1 MRFLLFALL
10 LGLGSQVNAESFT
23 IEDIRLEGLQRV
35 SAGTVFER
43 FPINVGD
50 QVSSARLVAASKR
63 LFKSGLFNDVE
74 LLRDGN
80 VLIVKLV
87 ELPTITDI
95 EIDGNKAIQTE
106 ALLDGLKQ
114 SGLAEGLVFKRS
126 TLERIALELERQYV
140 AQGRYDAGIET
151 EVVRLPRNRVSLKI
165 NVEEG
170 NVATIEHV
178 NIVGNQV
185 FSDEELLKQFQL
197 QTSNFWSWYASDDKY
212 SREKLGADLET
223 LRSYYL
229 DRGYIRFNIEST
241 QVSVSPD
248 KEGVYI
254 TINVTEGDIYTIR
267 EVKLAGDLVL
277 EENEFTQL
285 YLLKSGDTFSR
296 RRVTFTSD
304 LMGKRLGNDGYTFA
318 KVDGIPKIYDD
329 EKEVDLTFFIEPGKR
344 TYVRNINFSGNQ
356 STMDE
361 VLRREMIQ
369 MEGGWASTD
378 KIDAGKSR
386 LNQLGF
392 FKNVNVETPAVPGTD
407 DMIDV
412 NYNVE
417 EQLSGSLNFNIGYAG
432 TSGVILGASVSQ
444 NNFLGTGN
452 RMSLGLQKNNT
463 VQSYNFS
470 YTDPYYT
477 IDGVSRGFNLFYRK
491 TDFSNLNTVSD
502 YQTNSRGGNMTFGYP
517 ISHRQR
523 VSLSLGYTNTEMF
536 LGNTVPR
543 EIVQFVDDEGKNF
556 NEYTLGL
563 NWRYNNLNRGLF
575 PTAGTEHRVSADIAV
590 PGSDLTYYK
599 LGYTANYYYPLVNEW
614 ALRLRTELG
623 YGSGYGDLT
632 RLPFF
637 KNFRAGGVGSVRGYR
652 ANSLGA
658 KGLPEYTVVNV
669 VETDSA
675 GKPVFELDTLGRPVT
690 DSSAPNVVYATDVD
704 GAAVSI
710 SNPNRYRPVYKTTR
724 SGSVQ
729 TAPLFLEDERALG
742 GNILTEASFE
752 LIYPLPFIE
761 DRSSVRSV
769 FFLDAGNTFTD
780 KCFKPS
786 DIDVPNLNNHPYCD
800 TGINLSEIR
809 TSFGAGLTWITA
821 IGPLTFTYSVPLNKQ
836 RGDRTEGFEFSLGQ
850 VF

>member
-1 MRFLLFALL
+1 MRFLWFALL
-10 LGLGSQVNAESFT
+10 LGFGSAAAAESFVV
-23 IEDIRLEGLQRV
+23 EDIRLEGLQRV

-43 FPINVGD
+43 FPVNVGD
-50 QVSSARLVAASKR
+50 QVNSARLVTATRR
-63 LFKSGLFNDVE
+63 LFKSGLFNDVQ

-80 VLIVKLV
+80 VLVVALV
-87 ELPTITDI
+87 ELPTITGI
-95 EIDGNKAIQTE
+95 EIEGNQAIQTE

-140 AQGRYDAGIET
+140 AQGRYDAGIEA
-151 EVVRLPRNRVSLKI
+151 EVIRLPRNRVSLKI

-170 NVATIEHV
+170 NVATIEHI

-197 QTSNFWSWYASDDKY
+197 QTTNFWSWYASDDKY
-212 SREKLGADLET
+212 SREKLSGDMET

-254 TINVTEGDIYTIR
+254 TINVSEGDIYSIR
-267 EVKLAGDLVL
+267 EMKLAGDLVL
-277 EENEFTQL
+277 EEDNFTQL
-285 YLLKSGDTFSR
+285 YLLEPGDTFSR
-296 RRVTFTSD
+296 QRVTFTSD
-304 LMGKRLGNDGYTFA
+304 LMRKRLGNDGYTFA
-318 KVDGIPKIYDD
+318 KVDGIPKIYDE

-344 TYVRNINFSGNQ
+344 TYVRSVNFSGNQ
-356 STMDE
+356 STKDE
-361 VLRREMIQ
+361 VLRREMVQ

-392 FKNVNVETPAVPGTD
+392 FKTVNVETPAVPGTD

-417 EQLSGSLNFNIGYAG
+417 EQLNGSLNFNIGYAG
-432 TSGVILGASVSQ
+432 NSGVILGASVSQ

-452 RMSLGLQKNNT
+452 RMSLGLQKNSNT
-463 VQSYNFS
+463 QSYNFS
-470 YTDPYYT
+470 YTNPYYT

-491 TDFSNLNTVSD
+491 TDFGNLNTVSD
-502 YQTNSRGGNMTFGYP
+502 YQTNAKGGSMTFGYP

-523 VSLSLGYTNTEMF
+523 VSMSVGYTNTEMF
-536 LGNTVPR
+536 LGTTVPA
-543 EIVQFVDDEGKNF
+543 EIVQFVEDEGDNF
-556 NEYTLGL
+556 DEYTLGL
-563 NWRYNNLNRGLF
+563 NWRYNGLNRGLF
-575 PTAGTEHRVSADIAV
+575 PTAGTEHRISADIAV
-590 PGSDLTYYK
+590 PGSDLTYFK
-599 LGYTANYYYPLVNEW
+599 LGYTANYYYPIADEW
-614 ALRLRTELG
+614 SVRLRTELG
-623 YGSGYGDLT
+623 YGDGFGDLDK
-632 RLPFF
+632 LPFF

-652 ANSLGA
+652 ANSLGP
-658 KGLPEYTVVNV
+658 KGLPEYAVVNV
-669 VETDSA
+669 VQTDS
-675 GKPVFELDTLGRPVT
+675 GGSPIYEVDELGRPVA
-690 DSSAPNVVYATDVD
+690 DSSAPSVVYATDVD

-710 SNPNRYRPVYKTTR
+710 SNPNRYRPVYQTA
-724 SGSVQ
+724 SNGSVQ
-729 TAPLFLEDERALG
+729 TAPLFLESERALG
-742 GNILTEASFE
+742 GNILTEASLE

-769 FFLDAGNTFTD
+769 FFFDAGNTFTNE
-780 KCFKPS
+780 CYQPS
-786 DIDVPNLNNHPYCD
+786 DIDVPNLNGHPYCD
-800 TGINLSEIR
+800 TGIDIADIR
-809 TSFGAGLTWITA
+809 TSVGAGLTWITA
-821 IGPLTFTYSVPLNKQ
+821 IGPLTFTYSIPLNDQ

>member
-1 MRFLLFALL
+1 MRCLLFALL
-10 LGLGSQVNAESFT
+10 LGFGSQVNAESFT

-50 QVSSARLVAASKR
+50 QVSSARLVTASKR

-87 ELPTITDI
+87 ELPTITGI
-95 EIDGNKAIQTE
+95 EIDGNKAIQSE

-178 NIVGNQV
+178 NVVGNNV

-267 EVKLAGDLVL
+267 DMKLAGDLVL
-277 EENEFTQL
+277 EEDEFTQL

-318 KVDGIPKIYDD
+318 KVDGIPKIYDE

-392 FKNVNVETPAVPGTD
+392 FKSVNVETPAVPGTD

-470 YTDPYYT
+470 YTNPYYT

-491 TDFSNLNTVSD
+491 TDFSSLNTVSD
-502 YQTNSRGGNMTFGYP
+502 YQTNSKGGNMTFGYP

-523 VSLSLGYTNTEMF
+523 VSMSLGYTNTEMF
-536 LGNTVPR
+536 LGSTVPR
-543 EIVQFVDDEGKNF
+543 EIVQFVEDEGKNF
-556 NEYTLGL
+556 DEYTLGL

-575 PTAGTEHRVSADIAV
+575 PTAGTEHRISADIAV
-590 PGSDLTYYK
+590 PGSDLSYYK
-599 LGYTANYYYPLVNEW
+599 LGYTANYYYPIADEW

-623 YGSGYGDLT
+623 YGDGYGDLD

-652 ANSLGA
+652 SNSLGA

-669 VETDSA
+669 VETDSG
-675 GKPVFELDTLGRPVT
+675 GKPLFELDELGRPVI

-710 SNPNRYRPVYKTTR
+710 SNPNRYRPVYKTTS

-752 LIYPLPFIE
+752 LIYPLPFVE

-780 KCFKPS
+780 ECFKPS
-786 DIDVPNLNNHPYCD
+786 DIDVPNLSKHPYCD
-800 TGINLSEIR
+800 TGIDLSEIR

-821 IGPLTFTYSVPLNKQ
+821 IGPLTFTYSVPLNEQ

>member
-1 MRFLLFALL
+1 MRCLLFALL
-10 LGLGSQVNAESFT
+10 LGFGSQANAESFT

-50 QVSSARLVAASKR
+50 QVSSARLVTASKR

-87 ELPTITDI
+87 ELPTITGI

-178 NIVGNQV
+178 NVVGNNV

-267 EVKLAGDLVL
+267 DMKLAGDLVL
-277 EENEFTQL
+277 EEDEFTQL

-318 KVDGIPKIYDD
+318 KVDGIPKIYDE

-392 FKNVNVETPAVPGTD
+392 FKSVNVETPAVPGTD

-470 YTDPYYT
+470 YTNPYYT

-491 TDFSNLNTVSD
+491 TDFSSLNTVSD
-502 YQTNSRGGNMTFGYP
+502 YQTNSKGGNMTFGYP

-523 VSLSLGYTNTEMF
+523 VSMSLGYTNTEMF
-536 LGNTVPR
+536 LGSTVPR
-543 EIVQFVDDEGKNF
+543 EIVQFVEDEGKNF
-556 NEYTLGL
+556 DEYTLGL

-575 PTAGTEHRVSADIAV
+575 PTAGTEHRISADIAV
-590 PGSDLTYYK
+590 PGSDLSYYK
-599 LGYTANYYYPLVNEW
+599 LGYTANYYYPIADEW

-623 YGSGYGDLT
+623 YGDGYGDLD

-652 ANSLGA
+652 SNSLGA

-669 VETDSA
+669 VETDSG
-675 GKPVFELDTLGRPVT
+675 GKPLFELDELGRPVI

-710 SNPNRYRPVYKTTR
+710 SNPNRYRPVYKTTS

-752 LIYPLPFIE
+752 LIYPLPFVE

-780 KCFKPS
+780 ECFKPS
-786 DIDVPNLNNHPYCD
+786 DIDVPNLSKHPYCD
-800 TGINLSEIR
+800 TGIDLSEIR

-821 IGPLTFTYSVPLNKQ
+821 IGPLTFTYSVPLNEQ

>member
-1 MRFLLFALL
+1 MRCLLFALL

-87 ELPTITDI
+87 ELPTITGI
-95 EIDGNKAIQTE
+95 EIEGNKAIQTE

-178 NIVGNQV
+178 NIVGNKV

-267 EVKLAGDLVL
+267 DMKLAGDLVL
-277 EENEFTQL
+277 EEDEFTQL

-318 KVDGIPKIYDD
+318 KVDGIPKIYDE

-470 YTDPYYT
+470 YTNPYYT

-502 YQTNSRGGNMTFGYP
+502 YQTNAKGGNMTFGYP

-523 VSLSLGYTNTEMF
+523 VSMSLGYTNTEMF

-543 EIVQFVDDEGKNF
+543 EIVQFVEDEGKNF

-575 PTAGTEHRVSADIAV
+575 PTAGTEHRISADIAV

-599 LGYTANYYYPLVNEW
+599 LGYTANYYYPIADDW
-614 ALRLRTELG
+614 AVRLRTELG
-623 YGSGYGDLT
+623 YGDGYGDLD

-669 VETDSA
+669 VETDSG
-675 GKPVFELDTLGRPVT
+675 GKPVFELDELGRPVT

-710 SNPNRYRPVYKTTR
+710 SNPNRYRPVYKTTS

-752 LIYPLPFIE
+752 LIYPLPFVE

-780 KCFKPS
+780 ECFKPS

-800 TGINLSEIR
+800 TGIDLSEIR

-821 IGPLTFTYSVPLNKQ
+821 IGPLTFTYSVPLNEQ